1 MRPVPASAS
10 DRHYH
15 TPNDAAGHGRQP
27 VVRLAVDNAQTN
39 MAVEI
44 IRDPLWNNIRL
55 DPLAFELIDTPAFQ
69 RLRYVRQLG
78 LAFLVYPG
86 ATHSRFEHALGT
98 YHLARRTLALFE
110 EQDEFREIDPD
121 ECRLARVAA
130 LLHDIGHYPFSHAL
144 EEIGAMHHEDVARPL
159 ILDGEI
165 GNALR
170 RVLGRDAPER
180 IVALIRGTSG
190 SPLQG
195 LISGSID
202 LYKLDYLRRD
212 AFMCGVSYGEIDVD
226 RLINALTI
234 VRDPVAATP
243 RIGMIEKGLSAL
255 ESLLFARYQMY
266 RNVYWHHAV
275 RSATAMYKRLVAD
288 ALDAGTLDARTLA
301 GFTDEGLLHALGE
314 RSPSPLLSALRER
327 RLYKRA
333 FECPAAALPPDA
345 GEWIAEDRA
354 LTVAVE
360 NALARELGL
369 REGELLLDYPTKT
382 QMLGLDLLVQ
392 RRTGAVRRV
401 TAEGWEGAINLPKL
415 SEELYRSAR
424 WLRVYT
430 ASRISIEPARVMR
443 LACASRVEVLAR
455 LEGRLLDGV

>member
-1 MRPVPASAS
+1 MP
-10 DRHYH
+10 
-15 TPNDAAGHGRQP
+15 
-27 VVRLAVDNAQTN
+27 
-39 MAVEI
+39 VEI

-98 YHLARRTLALFE
+98 YHLARRTLVLFE
-110 EQDEFREIDPD
+110 EQDDFALVSRD
-121 ECRLARVAA
+121 ECQLARAAA

-144 EEIGAMHHEDVARPL
+144 EEIGAMKHEDVARPL
-159 ILDGEI
+159 ICDGEV
-165 GNALR
+165 GEVLR
-170 RVLGRDAPER
+170 RVLGHDAPER
-180 IVALIRGTSG
+180 IVALIRGESA

-202 LYKLDYLRRD
+202 LDKLDYLRRD

-234 VRDPVAATP
+234 VREPQSGDP

-288 ALDAGTLDARTLA
+288 ALDAGALDARTLA
-301 GFTDEGLLHALGE
+301 GFTDEGLLHALGQHA
-314 RSPSPLLSALRER
+314 PNPLLRALRER

-333 FECPAAALPPDA
+333 FECPAASLPPDA
-345 GEWIAEDRA
+345 GEWIAEDHA
-354 LTVAVE
+354 LTLAVE

-369 REGELLLDYPTKT
+369 APGEVLLDYPKKT
-382 QMLGLDLLVQ
+382 QMLGLNLLVQ
-392 RRTGAVRRV
+392 RRAGGVRRV
-401 TAEGWEGAINLPKL
+401 TAAGWEGAINLPKL

-430 ASRISIEPARVMR
+430 ARRTSLAAGAIVR
-443 LACASRVEVLAR
+443 LASASREEIVSR
-455 LEGRLLDGV
+455 LDGGLLG